1 MDAGLNKIHLGAAQ
15 GTPYKHAEE
24 RIGATTTVAHAMAAP
39 TVTRFEP
46 PRSACI
52 ELRSPI

>member
-1 MDAGLNKIHLGAAQ
+1 MDAGLNKIHLGAAE

-52 ELRSPI
+52 DLRSPI